1 MVRSLGPGVTVRRVE
16 DGEVGKVIAV
26 DDYGYAFVDFSHDGL
41 SVTSYIPVAAL
52 EKASF
57 IEEAR
62 PLEKSCP
69 PPWEGSARGGEGV

>member
-26 DDYGYAFVDFSHDGL
+26 DDGYVFVDFSHDGL
-41 SVTSYIPVAAL
+41 SVTAYIPVAAL

-57 IEEAR
+57 TE
-62 PLEKSCP
+62 
-69 PPWEGSARGGEGV
+69 EGSASELD